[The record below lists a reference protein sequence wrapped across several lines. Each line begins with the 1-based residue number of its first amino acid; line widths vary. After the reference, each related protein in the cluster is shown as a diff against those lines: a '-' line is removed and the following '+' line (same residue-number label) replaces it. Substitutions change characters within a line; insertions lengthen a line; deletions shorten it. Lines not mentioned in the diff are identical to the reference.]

1 MLLVQLTLL
10 VDVRLTLGWLRSSNP
25 PTLRNKSSFPGPL
38 SSVMDLDDV
47 EEEEAEEEDE
57 DEEDVDV
64 E

>member
-1 MLLVQLTLL
+1 MLLVQLTVL
-10 VDVRLTLGWLRSSNP
+10 VDVWLTLGWLRSSNP
-25 PTLRNKSSFPGPL
+25 PTIRNKSSFPGPP

-47 EEEEAEEEDE
+47 EEEEAEED